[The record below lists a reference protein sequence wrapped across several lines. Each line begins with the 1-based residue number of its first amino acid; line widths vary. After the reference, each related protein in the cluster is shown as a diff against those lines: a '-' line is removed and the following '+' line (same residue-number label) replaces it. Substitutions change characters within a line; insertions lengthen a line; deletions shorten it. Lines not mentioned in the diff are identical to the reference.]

1 MPKIERYIL
10 LTHNLRNYEYHNCES
25 CDASAIRK
33 AINELERD
41 LGMMRGGL
49 VKYFRNNPD
58 NIIVRIK

>member
-10 LTHNLRNYEYHNCES
+10 LTHNQRNYEYHNCES
-25 CDASAIRK
+25 CDAKAIRT
-33 AINELERD
+33 AIYALERD
-41 LGMMRGGL
+41 LGLMRGGL

>member
-10 LTHNLRNYEYHNCES
+10 LTHNQRNYEYHNCES
-25 CDASAIRK
+25 SDDKAIRT
-33 AINELERD
+33 AINDLERD

-58 NIIVRIK
+58 NVIVRIK